1 MRTGTAAIRSFMSD
15 IDQISAISSGSPSP
29 TACLRRLR
37 PMPVVTCAALLAVAI
52 LLGGC
57 AAPGKRLE
65 APRITLSQIEVE
77 HATLFETVMAVTLR
91 IFNTNEVPLTL
102 KGADVNLEVNG
113 KDFARGVSQ
122 IEMTLPAH
130 DTALVPMTLY
140 SSMIDM
146 VQGILKAKGRKALEY
161 RIHGSVRIEGGF
173 LVPSSLPFSSDGE
186 LSLDRFRPRN

>member
-1 MRTGTAAIRSFMSD
+1 MKTGTAATRNFMYD
-15 IDQISAISSGSPSP
+15 IDQISIISSGRPCP
-29 TACLRRLR
+29 TACQWRLR
-37 PMPVVTCAALLAVAI
+37 PLTVFAGAALLAVAI

-65 APRITLSQIEVE
+65 APRISLSQIEVE
-77 HATLFETVMAVTLR
+77 HATVFETVMAVTLR

-122 IEMTLPAH
+122 IEMTLPAY

-146 VQGILKAKGRKALEY
+146 VQGILKAKGRKTLEY

-173 LVPSSLPFSSDGE
+173 LVPSSLPFSSEGE
-186 LSLDRFRPRN
+186 LSLDGIRPRK